1 MNNTIDEIIETAFS
15 KLRTMADAD
24 TIVGKP
30 ITSDNGSILI
40 PVSKVNM
47 GFVAGGGEYSE
58 VTLAGK
64 KKSDKD
70 YPFAGGSGAGM
81 SITPIAFV
89 SVSSDET
96 KVFAL
101 DSKTPLEKILEM
113 TPAVIKTGFEKLGI
127 VPDKGSETAT
137 VVEPMENDEKA

>member
-1 MNNTIDEIIETAFS
+1 MNNTIDDIIETAFS
-15 KLRTMADAD
+15 KLKYIADAD

-30 ITSDNGSILI
+30 IVSDNGSVLI
-40 PVSKVNM
+40 PVSKVNI

-58 VTLAGK
+58 ITLAGK

-81 SITPIAFV
+81 SITPVAFV
-89 SVSSDET
+89 SVDKSET

-101 DSKTPLEKILEM
+101 DGKTPLEKILDM
-113 TPAVIKTGFEKLGI
+113 APAVIKSGLEKLGI
-127 VPDKGSETAT
+127 APDEGSATASD
-137 VVEPMENDEKA
+137 VEPVGV

>member
-30 ITSDNGSILI
+30 IVSDGGTVLI

-89 SVSSDET
+89 SVSGTET

-101 DSKTPLEKILEM
+101 DNKTPLEKILEM
-113 TPAVIKTGFEKLGI
+113 TPTIVKSGLEKLGI
-127 VPDKGSETAT
+127 VPDKGNATAT
-137 VVEPMENDEKA
+137 VVKPMENDEKI